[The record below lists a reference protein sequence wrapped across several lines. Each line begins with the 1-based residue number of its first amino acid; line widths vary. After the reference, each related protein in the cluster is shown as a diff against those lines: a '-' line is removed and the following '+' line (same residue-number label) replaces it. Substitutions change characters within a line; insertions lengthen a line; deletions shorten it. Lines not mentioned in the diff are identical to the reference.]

1 MTDKR
6 DFEEDC
12 SALQTSAAS
21 KLLQWRNVMSYYQPD
36 CWVVL
41 KLPECYKVLAG
52 WSGGYLDGSAWR
64 LNSGITRV
72 EKNVDWKDE
81 EYFVFYGHTGSEY
94 WCHPETYMLKMP
106 MAGIYNHLK
115 EEHQDH
121 ALLMPEDTDW
131 MNMEWKI

>member
-1 MTDKR
+1 
-6 DFEEDC
+6 
-12 SALQTSAAS
+12 
-21 KLLQWRNVMSYYQPD
+21 MSYYQPD

-41 KLPECYKVLAG
+41 KLPEGYKVLAG

-72 EKNVDWKDE
+72 EKHVDWKDE

-121 ALLMPEDTDW
+121 ALLMPDDTDW
-131 MNMEWKI
+131 MNVEWGIK